1 MTTATDIRLLAF
13 EFLQMDLCPMPPKQ
27 DGSKRPHPGD
37 WRTYQHRLPTRRELD
52 SWYSEGLTGIG
63 AVCGAISGGLELFE
77 FDDME
82 TYLAFCEVAEQAG
95 LGELVSRVR
104 LAYSERT
111 PGNGIHWF
119 YRCEEIAGNTKLATV
134 SAPTDA
140 NPRGVKVLIET
151 RGEGGYAVMAP
162 SFGAVHPSGLA
173 YEVLSGNPG
182 DIITITPEERA
193 SLWALARTF
202 GKEPEQPAPVS
213 AAQPRS
219 GDADARPGDVFN
231 DSATWGQVLEP
242 CGWRRVYS
250 RAGTTYWRRPGK
262 TEGVSATTN
271 HTGNDTLIVF
281 STSTPFDIAPASYSK
296 FAAYAVLHHGGDYQA
311 AGRALLA
318 EGYGETNDPAMV
330 SIEWTRTGALTPTID
345 EETGE
350 IVEPTWGGRVL
361 VGRAIRDGIP
371 QPDWVIDGVLVA
383 GHVFL
388 VYGKPGSGKTMLTL
402 GFVAELVKRGQRVL
416 FVDEEGGIGIVGARL
431 AAMGCPPDALD
442 EYLYYFPFTA
452 PTLKEA
458 EEFER
463 YVAWVRPAMVLFDSF
478 GAMLSVAGLKENE
491 NSEIGLWM
499 TAIPVRLARLYGAC
513 VVLIDHVTKDTAN
526 LEYSIGGGMKKRTSD
541 FQWLVTKTAEFDQ
554 ETLGQVKLQKSKDR
568 LGILPDNLIYA
579 IGGDKGRLI
588 VEPFEQSQHGIFS
601 VPDGQRAALRALA
614 EAYPGTLQNSALQVA
629 CGTLESPKDHSTIVN
644 YMNALMKAG
653 MAYRTGSGPSTAY
666 GITERGIVEFDDSNH
681 RIDEAESSNVI
692 VESGLLKPDDS
703 TITRAVDET
712 KKENR
717 RRYSV
722 DPDFDN
728 D

>member
-1 MTTATDIRLLAF
+1 MLVTTDTDIRLLAF

-296 FAAYAVLHHGGDYQA
+296 FAAYAVLHHGGDYAA

-318 EGYGETNDPAMV
+318 EGYGETGSPSPSISIDWRTQPTEVDP
-330 SIEWTRTGALTPTID
+330 D
-345 EETGE
+345 TGE
-350 IVEPTWGGRVL
+350 VREPRLLIWSHELDALPDVEWL
-361 VGRAIRDGIP
+361 
-371 QPDWVIDGVLVA
+371 IDGVMPVESLGMIFGKQRSAKTFVMLDMACCVSLGLPWKGFDTRQGKVVYVYAEGIRGLRRRVRAWEAFHGHRVTGVAFVPRAIHMLRSDDVAFLIERVKAEMGDTPALVIIDTLARAMA
-383 GHVFL
+383 G
-388 VYGKPGSGKTMLTL
+388 GDENQQKDMGI
-402 GFVAELVKRGQRVL
+402 
-416 FVDEEGGIGIVGARL
+416 FVD
-431 AAMGCPPDALD
+431 AA
-442 EYLYYFPFTA
+442 
-452 PTLKEA
+452 
-458 EEFER
+458 
-463 YVAWVRPAMVLFDSF
+463 
-478 GAMLSVAGLKENE
+478 
-491 NSEIGLWM
+491 
-499 TAIPVRLARLYGAC
+499 
-513 VVLIDHVTKDTAN
+513 
-526 LEYSIGGGMKKRTSD
+526 
-541 FQWLVTKTAEFDQ
+541 
-554 ETLGQVKLQKSKDR
+554 DR
-568 LGILPDNLIYA
+568 LRRELHCTVWFVHHENMAGGNRGSTALPGAVDTQLRATRAEQKGLQDRLTISFEKQKDGEEYDDLKLRLTPVDDSLVVEMFDARAHGA
-579 IGGDKGRLI
+579 ISDPNEK
-588 VEPFEQSQHGIFS
+588 S
-601 VPDGQRAALRALA
+601 VLRALA
-614 EAYPGTLQNSALQVA
+614 EAHPETLANSDLQTKLGLGHTKIYQLVKALLGAGEVYQTGFGRA
-629 CGTLESPKDHSTIVN
+629 IRYGLTTPPESSADATESSADETGIVREIIR
-644 YMNALMKAG
+644 G
-653 MAYRTGSGPSTAY
+653 GGAYRHPA
-666 GITERGIVEFDDSNH
+666 DDFRPADAN
-681 RIDEAESSNVI
+681 E
-692 VESGLLKPDDS
+692 K
-703 TITRAVDET
+703 
-712 KKENR
+712 